1 MNDWLREPETIGY
14 GLAALLCAVVLGL
27 VIRHNMQHTAF
38 LKSHGCQLLTEA
50 PTGRRVYCGKACFR
64 PEEVYVYEC
73 ADGTRTEVR

>member
-14 GLAALLCAVVLGL
+14 GLIAL
-27 VIRHNMQHTAF
+27 
-38 LKSHGCQLLTEA
+38 
-50 PTGRRVYCGKACFR
+50 